1 MPYPLH
7 LEFHPILHEL
17 PEVLPRDNP
26 TYLVGGAVRDAFLRR
41 TSNDLDFIVPTG
53 AMEIARQVADKFH
66 GHFYPLDFDRDY
78 GRAIVRPEE
87 GERVVLDFTPFQGSD
102 LESDL
107 LGRDFTINSL
117 AVEVHD
123 PNQLIDPLGGLSD
136 LYSRTIR
143 ACSKESIAADPIRVL
158 RAVRLAVALEM
169 KIEKETRQQLRA
181 AAPLLAESSAE
192 RIRDEI
198 FRMLGGPRAGAAL
211 RVLDQLEVIATI
223 LPEILELKGVDQSEP
238 HMHDVWEHTLGT
250 LDALES
256 LLAALSAAP
265 NPETYSNLY
274 FGLASIKLGRYRDQI
289 QKQLAIRM
297 TPERSLRSLI
307 FFAALFHDIGKPL
320 TRQVEENGRIRF
332 FEHEKVGA
340 RLAGETGH
348 RLQLSNSEI
357 SRLKTIVFNHLR
369 PLWLAQ
375 ANQEPGRRAIYRF
388 FRSTED
394 AGVDI
399 CLLSLAD
406 MVATYGPGLPQDRWV
421 QLLETIRPLLQ
432 TWWEGPKEI
441 VKPESLITGSDLI
454 SEFSIEPG
462 PEIGRILEALREA
475 QAAGQVTTRLEA
487 LEFAASLIGKK
498 IDFQG

>member
-1 MPYPLH
+1 
-7 LEFHPILHEL
+7 
-17 PEVLPRDNP
+17 
-26 TYLVGGAVRDAFLRR
+26 
-41 TSNDLDFIVPTG
+41 
-53 AMEIARQVADKFH
+53 
-66 GHFYPLDFDRDY
+66 
-78 GRAIVRPEE
+78 
-87 GERVVLDFTPFQGSD
+87 
-102 LESDL
+102 
-107 LGRDFTINSL
+107 
-117 AVEVHD
+117 
-123 PNQLIDPLGGLSD
+123 
-136 LYSRTIR
+136 
-143 ACSKESIAADPIRVL
+143 
-158 RAVRLAVALEM
+158 
-169 KIEKETRQQLRA
+169 
-181 AAPLLAESSAE
+181 
-192 RIRDEI
+192 
-198 FRMLGGPRAGAAL
+198 
-211 RVLDQLEVIATI
+211 
-223 LPEILELKGVDQSEP
+223 
-238 HMHDVWEHTLGT
+238 
-250 LDALES
+250 
-256 LLAALSAAP
+256 
-265 NPETYSNLY
+265 
-274 FGLASIKLGRYRDQI
+274 
-289 QKQLAIRM
+289 M